1 MSDNHVCDRC
11 GKPLDPVNWW
21 TAGVTDRYGGS
32 KWKLCGDCA
41 AYVEDAI
48 RKAVKR

>member
-1 MSDNHVCDRC
+1 MSENHVCDRC
-11 GKPLDPVNWW
+11 GKTLNPVNWF
-21 TAGVTDRYGGS
+21 TVGVTDRYGGS

-41 AYVEDAI
+41 AYVEDAV